1 MRHKSFAAVAFA
13 ALLTLIACLA
23 LAACASAPPSILA
36 GRLPEGANAFQ
47 EDFAAMARYIR
58 KTHAGFA
65 DVPLRS
71 MEDSAYEALVQK
83 TWDRLAGAKDELDWH
98 FEVSFFLEKLGDGH
112 TSLNAP
118 RDSGLPLY
126 LWWFEDGLY
135 AVAASA
141 PEGAALV
148 GKRILAMGGKGIEE
162 LEGLVNAY
170 VPADRGSL
178 GWKRLKSPALLS
190 SRGMLGRL
198 GLLDAEGRA
207 LVEYEEDGA
216 ARKALLGTT
225 YSNRSAEWESRG
237 FARIPATLP
246 KEGNS
251 FEYLEAF
258 EALYLQLNSLP
269 TAVDRPFLEA
279 AFRLAKESGAK
290 RLILD
295 LRNNSGGNSA
305 WCDEFLRY
313 IVREPRNLYLYNGW
327 ESAYPGPNARRADG
341 TVRIEPVTNGLG
353 FKGELFV
360 LTGPRTFSS
369 ATFFAVAAKD
379 NGLGLLVGEPC
390 GNTSIRYGFRAAP
403 IVLPR
408 SGKSFSTTKYV
419 WGRAKPGVLGEG
431 PVLIE
436 PDLYAAPSFAD
447 FRARRDPA
455 LERIAQELSRT
466 AAAP

>member
-1 MRHKSFAAVAFA
+1 MMIVKRHAPLAAA
-13 ALLTLIACLA
+13 ALAAGLA
-23 LAACASAPPSILA
+23 LASCVSALPAPLA

-65 DVPLRS
+65 AVPLRS
-71 MEDSAYEALVQK
+71 MEDSAYEALVQE
-83 TWDRLAGAKDELDWH
+83 TWDRLAGAEDELDWY

-112 TSLNAP
+112 TSLEAP
-118 RDSGLPLY
+118 QDAGLPLY

-135 AVAASA
+135 AVATSA
-141 PEGAALV
+141 PEGAALA
-148 GKRILAMGGKGIEE
+148 GKWIISIGGKSVAE
-162 LEGLVNAY
+162 LEALVNAY

-216 ARKALLGTT
+216 ARKALLGTS
-225 YSNRSAEWESRG
+225 YSNRLAEQESRG
-237 FARIPATLP
+237 FARVSATLP
-246 KEGNS
+246 KPGNA

-269 TAVDRPFLEA
+269 LAVDRYFLEA
-279 AFRLAKESGAK
+279 AFKVAKERGAK

-313 IVREPRNLYLYNGW
+313 LVREPRSLYLYQGW
-327 ESAYPGPNARRADG
+327 ESAYPGPNARRASG
-341 TVRIEPVTNGLG
+341 TIRVEPVTNGLG
-353 FKGELFV
+353 FAGELFV

-369 ATFFAVAAKD
+369 ATFFAVAVKD

-390 GNTSIRYGFRAAP
+390 GNTSIRYGFMATP

-408 SGKSFSTTKYV
+408 SGRSFATTKYV
-419 WGRAKPGVLGEG
+419 WGRAKPGVLGAG
-431 PVLIE
+431 PLLIE
-436 PDLYAAPSFAD
+436 PDLSAAPSFAD
-447 FRARRDPA
+447 YLAGRDPA
-455 LERIAQELSRT
+455 FERLAKEVFG
-466 AAAP
+466 AVAVP